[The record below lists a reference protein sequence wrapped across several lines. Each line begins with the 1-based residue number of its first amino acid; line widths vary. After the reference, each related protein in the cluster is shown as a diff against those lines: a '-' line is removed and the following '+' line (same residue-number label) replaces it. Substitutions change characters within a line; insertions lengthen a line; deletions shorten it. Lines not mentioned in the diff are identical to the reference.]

1 MINKDNDINEFI
13 EYENGNMDDKDAIQF
28 FQKLIDSGWA
38 WQLQGHYGRT
48 ADMLIE
54 HGLCEAK
61 KDNSVDV
68 DPFDIPAIKQ
78 EDEW

>member
-1 MINKDNDINEFI
+1 
-13 EYENGNMDDKDAIQF
+13 MDDKDAIQF